1 MMKKLKLLITVFVLT
16 LSVNS
21 FSQTIFGKWKT
32 FDEETGN
39 EKSIVEIFEQ
49 DGKAY
54 AKILELLEEGK
65 ADNLC
70 ENCDGAKKNQPIK
83 GMEIINGLTKDDDGE
98 WNDAKI
104 LDPKSGK
111 IYKCY
116 IVLEETNKLKVRGYL
131 GFSLIG
137 RTQYWTRM

>member
-1 MMKKLKLLITVFVLT
+1 MIKNVKLLITVFVLT

-21 FSQTIFGKWKT
+21 YSQTIFGKWKT
-32 FDEETGN
+32 FDEETGK

-65 ADNLC
+65 ADKLC

-83 GMEIINGLTKDDDGE
+83 GMEIIDGLTEDEDGE

-111 IYKCY
+111 LYKCY
-116 IVLEETNKLKVRGYL
+116 IVLEEDNKLKVRGYL